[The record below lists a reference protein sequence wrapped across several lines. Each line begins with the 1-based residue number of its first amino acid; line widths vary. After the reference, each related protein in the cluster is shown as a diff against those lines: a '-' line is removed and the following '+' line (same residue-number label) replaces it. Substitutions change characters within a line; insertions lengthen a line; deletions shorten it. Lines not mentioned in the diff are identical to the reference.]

1 MHGDSNRML
10 AEKQPSA
17 PRPPMPASPGVYRW
31 GGDRWVRVD
40 SPGITLKAAPAPS
53 SPAPPRKKRDV
64 PPAPPHVPGVYT
76 EANHLYQIRHDF
88 RAVVADRRRFKAM
101 GGCPHLEPCG
111 CVLPNCRLY
120 GGKTSPAR
128 CVDCVLARRQI
139 PGPKGSECNP

>member
-1 MHGDSNRML
+1 ML
-10 AEKQPSA
+10 TEKLPAS
-17 PRPPMPASPGVYRW
+17 PRPPVPSSPGVYRW
-31 GGDRWVRVD
+31 RGHWERAD
-40 SPGITLKAAPAPS
+40 SPGISLKATPVPAPAA
-53 SPAPPRKKRDV
+53 APPRKREV

-120 GGKTSPAR
+120 GGKTTPAR
-128 CVDCVLARRQI
+128 CADCLLARRQLA
-139 PGPKGSECNP
+139 GPKEIGCKP